1 MLSVA
6 SCIGFDVKNAVSG
19 KLSETELSHFQEK
32 LRIHFIHEALH
43 KSRVDADYHAL
54 GLEEARFRGRLVP
67 HVTSVVV
74 QDDRSNAFQLLSVG
88 EAELSVNNCSQLW
101 QGETSTI
108 IPMSAF
114 DRKNIMDTAKNWILE
129 DLNVLAFTYS
139 PVPYAFE
146 DWGEDGGVVYLVH
159 REGGDSSTPVAS
171 VTSRGSTSDTR
182 ENAADDDYWN
192 LTKNHIFLGLLG
204 STSGPRK
211 NMVPFISKSN
221 NAGIRFVYFSPRNM
235 RRSKELASKLGL
247 EMGWNC
253 AISLRALESDQD
265 HDEHRMI
272 SAYAD
277 WDVNAKLPH
286 GIKEIRKHLV
296 DVDNVP
302 LLVSLFTD
310 ATYQSTRDMVGIL
323 REHND
328 TVLVLGCSHHSK
340 NLKIFESSDIS
351 VGVNVYEEV
360 REQAKRDAELIEF
373 WHDSTTY
380 FIALF

>member
-1 MLSVA
+1 M
-6 SCIGFDVKNAVSG
+6 
-19 KLSETELSHFQEK
+19 
-32 LRIHFIHEALH
+32 
-43 KSRVDADYHAL
+43 DADYHAL

-67 HVTSVVV
+67 HVTSVIV

-114 DRKNIMDTAKNWILE
+114 DRKNILDTAKNWILE

-159 REGGDSSTPVAS
+159 REGGDSSTPAAS
-171 VTSRGSTSDTR
+171 MPSRGSANDPR
-182 ENAADDDYWN
+182 ENVADDDYWN
-192 LTKNHIFLGLLG
+192 LTKNHVFLGLLG

-211 NMVPFISKSN
+211 NMVSFISKSN

-310 ATYQSTRDMVGIL
+310 ATYQSTRDMVGIF

-328 TVLVLGCSHHSK
+328 TVLVLGCSHQSK

-360 REQAKRDAELIEF
+360 RG
-373 WHDSTTY
+373 
-380 FIALF
+380 